1 MKEKVFV
8 RRTMVFVVTIIS
20 VLFLGVMDYITGW
33 EFGFFV
39 FYFIP
44 IALSAWL
51 LGIRYSIGISIL
63 SSIVWFISDYY
74 SGYPYSS
81 VLFRYWNA
89 GIRFLSFLSISFS
102 ISYYQL
108 LIKERLLSQELKES
122 LGNVKTLSGL
132 IPICAACKKI
142 RDDEGYWKQV
152 EEYVGEHTEAQFS
165 HGLCPDCYQKYRK
178 EAGIGR
184 GVAI

>member
-1 MKEKVFV
+1 M
-8 RRTMVFVVTIIS
+8 RRTMVLVVTIIS

-108 LIKERLLSQELKES
+108 LVKERLLSQELKET
-122 LGNVKTLSGL
+122 LDHVKTLSGL
-132 IPICAACKKI
+132 IPICAPCKKSAMI
-142 RDDEGYWKQV
+142 N
-152 EEYVGEHTEAQFS
+152 
-165 HGLCPDCYQKYRK
+165 
-178 EAGIGR
+178 GIGNR
-184 GVAI
+184 LRNMWGNTQKPSSIMDYVQIAIKSIVRKLDLIE